1 MADHFGLDIGSDTIK
16 IIQLEKRKNS
26 FVLVAAGIARNPL
39 GNFNLD
45 DEKGVVTLAEAIKK
59 LKNEAKV
66 TTNLVVA
73 ALPERNIFSQI
84 VELPKMEGDQLSKAI
99 PWEAENIIPQPI
111 SEVNLD
117 WEIIEDEESLKNNK
131 TKILLIAAPSVLVN
145 KYLQV
150 LKLADLATLSL
161 ETEGLAIVRCLKKQ
175 INEGDIALVNMGAK
189 SLDIILVNRGNL
201 FLSRQLPSAGEAI
214 TRAVSN
220 TLGLDLAT
228 AEEYK
233 KTYGLSPQLEGKVEA
248 AIKPILSVIAD
259 EIKKA
264 LHFYEEKN
272 KANPRM
278 MVIFGG
284 TALLPGII
292 EYFAKTLGLEVQIA
306 DPLTLVFNDQPN
318 LQSFRAISP
327 LLTVACGLAMK
338 EK

>member
-150 LKLADLATLSL
+150 LKLADLVTLSL
-161 ETEGLAIVRCLKKQ
+161 ETESLAIIRCLKQQ
-175 INEGDIALVNMGAK
+175 INKGSLILVNMGAK
-189 SLDIILVNRGNL
+189 SLDIILVKRG
-201 FLSRQLPSAGEAI
+201 
-214 TRAVSN
+214 TR
-220 TLGLDLAT
+220 
-228 AEEYK
+228 EK
-233 KTYGLSPQLEGKVEA
+233 
-248 AIKPILSVIAD
+248 
-259 EIKKA
+259 
-264 LHFYEEKN
+264 HF
-272 KANPRM
+272 
-278 MVIFGG
+278 FS
-284 TALLPGII
+284 
-292 EYFAKTLGLEVQIA
+292 
-306 DPLTLVFNDQPN
+306 D
-318 LQSFRAISP
+318 S
-327 LLTVACGLAMK
+327 
-338 EK
+338 